1 MQTLVWRVP
10 WHRRFAVDWSRENLV
25 ELQAAWMTFSLPCAS
40 VECTCTKRSRVSLTG
55 PPLSQLQYDAFPQEK
70 TNFGQRTKIII
81 VIVKLASAASEQ
93 RGRIVW
99 TWHHCGERGGEGRG
113 RDAVMCLRIR
123 QFGSYGMECG
133 MCKTPQLMPILAI
146 TWQLR

>member
-1 MQTLVWRVP
+1 MLILLFFQCFPLRELFLSQFSPYQIVS
-10 WHRRFAVDWSRENLV
+10 WS
-25 ELQAAWMTFSLPCAS
+25 TFNLPCAS
-40 VECTCTKRSRVSLTG
+40 VECTCTKRSRVSFDR
-55 PPLSQLQYDAFPQEK
+55 PCQPQLQYDAFPQEK

-113 RDAVMCLRIR
+113 RGAVMCLRIR
-123 QFGSYGMECG
+123 QFGGYGMECG
-133 MCKTPQLMPILAI
+133 MCKTPQLMPILALSLPLI
-146 TWQLR
+146 